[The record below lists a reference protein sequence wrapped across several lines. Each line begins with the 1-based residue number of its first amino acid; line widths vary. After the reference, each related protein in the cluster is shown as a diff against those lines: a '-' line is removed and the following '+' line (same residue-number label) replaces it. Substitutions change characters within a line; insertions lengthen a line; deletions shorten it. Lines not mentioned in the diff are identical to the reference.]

1 MKARDLGLLILRPM
15 SKTKR
20 SSSERKPATR
30 RRAST
35 ERTLDE
41 WLVQVA
47 APLQQEIAG
56 VIVAA
61 LGAASLLALSG
72 VAGGDVGHSWTQ
84 VLQQL
89 LGWGSWVVS
98 LTVVLAGVHMALRSI
113 GRPWR
118 ITVGQVI
125 GFEIVFA
132 ASLAITHLA
141 SATEE
146 QAALALAAAGQG
158 GGYIGWALSMPIV
171 EGLGSMVAWMA
182 LTAAWFL
189 GAGLM
194 LRVSHTDVQEWAI
207 DRSGK
212 LQRWADGIRKTRE
225 LAAPSHLARHRAAGG
240 EPSQPAPSRCA
251 SHPDRRLPD
260 PAPLPT
266 SW

>member
-1 MKARDLGLLILRPM
+1 MDTNWRHGPTSN
-15 SKTKR
+15 SK
-20 SSSERKPATR
+20 RKPATR

-132 ASLAITHLA
+132 ASLAITHLG

-146 QAALALAAAGQG
+146 QAETKASGGCGQD
-158 GGYIGWALSMPIV
+158 
-171 EGLGSMVAWMA
+171 
-182 LTAAWFL
+182 
-189 GAGLM
+189 
-194 LRVSHTDVQEWAI
+194 H
-207 DRSGK
+207 
-212 LQRWADGIRKTRE
+212 
-225 LAAPSHLARHRAAGG
+225 
-240 EPSQPAPSRCA
+240 
-251 SHPDRRLPD
+251 
-260 PAPLPT
+260 
-266 SW
+266 